1 MIIHYIWVAFILS
14 ILLSTHQAASCE
26 TEPLRVLLIT
36 GGTPIRYHKDLVPT
50 SLYSI
55 FGEQNNFV
63 WDHVSLD
70 EAAFEK
76 DVRDSYDVIVFFH
89 RCDSLSKIAEK
100 HLKAFVESGKGLV
113 LLHSALSSYNEWDW
127 WWREVVGG
135 KYQMKVSK
143 SSPKSGYKQNIK
155 LSFEAVADH
164 PITKAVG
171 NFALVDEAYNGL
183 SISSDVQI
191 LYRTDHPD
199 SDGPIVWI
207 GPHRKSRVVVIQP
220 GHFASTYL
228 HSGFRSLLYNSI
240 LWAGDRKIEIKQEQ
254 KEHYKMDKTNIESL
268 KNVIEEAYINGIHKT
283 QDEKTAKKGF
293 HHDFAM
299 LVQDNGNLK
308 KVTVDEWLAFIEN
321 TAKVENP
328 KLWNSE
334 TTFSF
339 DTIDITDNIAFVKI
353 EVYKGSKQ
361 FSTDYFLLYK
371 FDEKWKIVSKIFKL
385 YK

>member
-1 MIIHYIWVAFILS
+1 MNGI
-14 ILLSTHQAASCE
+14 
-26 TEPLRVLLIT
+26 
-36 GGTPIRYHKDLVPT
+36 GGGVRSSEVNIKD
-50 SLYSI
+50 
-55 FGEQNNFV
+55 
-63 WDHVSLD
+63 
-70 EAAFEK
+70 
-76 DVRDSYDVIVFFH
+76 
-89 RCDSLSKIAEK
+89 
-100 HLKAFVESGKGLV
+100 
-113 LLHSALSSYNEWDW
+113 
-127 WWREVVGG
+127 
-135 KYQMKVSK
+135 
-143 SSPKSGYKQNIK
+143 IK

-183 SISSDVQI
+183 AISSNVQI

-228 HSGFRSLLYNSI
+228 
-240 LWAGDRKIEIKQEQ
+240 KQEQ

-308 KVTVDEWLAFIEN
+308 KVTVDEWLTFIEN

-328 KLWNSE
+328 RLWNSE

-353 EVYKGSKQ
+353 EVYKGSNQ